1 MTKVVKTT
9 IATIESNLTP
19 TSYNF
24 QDPITAAIP
33 PPLLPEDLA
42 TSKEQARQ
50 ALQQLPPDA
59 TFSQQHSHLIDIDL
73 TETQKTLDQS
83 DFEAKWEQRID
94 DKALELLI
102 NDGFIVLDD
111 VYSQTAL
118 LALQAESGFIDY
130 RDAKLTEGVRKTDI
144 RGDRIRW
151 ITKDFYAGYHYL
163 QSINELAFFLNR
175 TLFAGIRHSE
185 AHYACYPPGF
195 GYKWHSDNP
204 IGRDERVIS
213 AVFYLND
220 EWEDADGGQISII
233 DSHNKSHQLLPK
245 ANRLVIFDSNLQ
257 HQVEIAHRQRYS
269 IATWLRSDEALI
281 VAEPL

>member
-24 QDPITAAIP
+24 QDPITASIP

-59 TFSQQHSHLIDIDL
+59 TFSQQHIHLIEIDL
-73 TETQKTLDQS
+73 TENQKTLDQS
-83 DFEAKWEQRID
+83 DFEANWEQKID

-130 RDAKLTEGVRKTDI
+130 RDAKLIEGVRKTDI

-220 EWEDADGGQISII
+220 EWEDTDGGQISII
-233 DSHNKSHQLLPK
+233 DSHNKGHQLLPK
-245 ANRLVIFDSNLQ
+245 ANRLVIFDSNLL

>member
-1 MTKVVKTT
+1 MTKVVNT
-9 IATIESNLTP
+9 TIESNLTP

-24 QDPITAAIP
+24 QDPVTAAIP

-42 TSKEQARQ
+42 LSKKQAHQ
-50 ALQQLPPDA
+50 VLQQLPPD
-59 TFSQQHSHLIDIDL
+59 TPFDQQNSSSVTLDL
-73 TETQKTLDQS
+73 SETQEALDYS
-83 DFEAKWEQRID
+83 DFSANWEQRIND
-94 DKALELLI
+94 EVLDI
-102 NDGFIVLDD
+102 FVHDGFIVIDD

-130 RDAKLTEGVRKTDI
+130 RDAKLAEGVRKTDI

-151 ITKDFYAGYHYL
+151 ITKDFFAGYYYL
-163 QSINELAFFLNR
+163 QSINELAHLFNR

-204 IGRDERVIS
+204 VGRDERVVS

-220 EWEDADGGQISII
+220 EWEDSDGGQLSII
-233 DSHNKSHQLLPK
+233 DSHNQPHQLLPK

-281 VAEPL
+281 VAEPI

>member
-1 MTKVVKTT
+1 MTKVVNT
-9 IATIESNLTP
+9 TIESNLTP

-24 QDPITAAIP
+24 QDPVTAAIP

-42 TSKEQARQ
+42 LSKKQAHQ
-50 ALQQLPPDA
+50 VLQQLPPD
-59 TFSQQHSHLIDIDL
+59 TPFDQQHSLSVTLDL
-73 TETQKTLDQS
+73 SETQKTLDYS
-83 DFEAKWEQRID
+83 DFSANWGQRIND
-94 DKALELLI
+94 EVLDI
-102 NDGFIVLDD
+102 FVHDGFIVIDD

-130 RDAKLTEGVRKTDI
+130 RDAKLAEGVRKTDI

-151 ITKDFYAGYHYL
+151 ITKDFFAGYYYL
-163 QSINELAFFLNR
+163 QSINELAHLFNR

-204 IGRDERVIS
+204 VGRDERVVS

-220 EWEDADGGQISII
+220 EWEDADGGQLSII
-233 DSHNKSHQLLPK
+233 DSHNQPHQLLPK

-281 VAEPL
+281 VAEPI

>member
-1 MTKVVKTT
+1 MTKVVNT
-9 IATIESNLTP
+9 TIESNLTP

-24 QDPITAAIP
+24 QDPVTAAIP

-42 TSKEQARQ
+42 LSKKQAHQ
-50 ALQQLPPDA
+50 VLQQLPPD
-59 TFSQQHSHLIDIDL
+59 TPFDQQHSLSVTLDL
-73 TETQKTLDQS
+73 SETQKTLDYS
-83 DFEAKWEQRID
+83 DFSANWGQRIND
-94 DKALELLI
+94 EVLDI
-102 NDGFIVLDD
+102 FVHDGFIVIDD

-130 RDAKLTEGVRKTDI
+130 RDAKLAEGVRKTDI

-151 ITKDFYAGYHYL
+151 ITKDFFAGYYYL
-163 QSINELAFFLNR
+163 QSINELAHLFNR

-204 IGRDERVIS
+204 VGRDERVVS

-220 EWEDADGGQISII
+220 EWEDTDGGQLSII
-233 DSHNKSHQLLPK
+233 DSHNQPHQLLPK

-281 VAEPL
+281 VAEPI

>member
-1 MTKVVKTT
+1 MTKVVNT
-9 IATIESNLTP
+9 TIESNLTP

-24 QDPITAAIP
+24 QDPVTAAIP

-42 TSKEQARQ
+42 LSKKQAHQ
-50 ALQQLPPDA
+50 VLQQLPPD
-59 TFSQQHSHLIDIDL
+59 TPFDQQNSSSITLDL
-73 TETQKTLDQS
+73 SETQKALDYS
-83 DFEAKWEQRID
+83 DFSANWEQRIND
-94 DKALELLI
+94 EVLDI
-102 NDGFIVLDD
+102 FVHDGFIVIDD

-151 ITKDFYAGYHYL
+151 ITKDFFAGYYYL
-163 QSINELAFFLNR
+163 QSINELAHLFNR

-204 IGRDERVIS
+204 VGRDERVVS

-220 EWEDADGGQISII
+220 EWEDADGGQLSII
-233 DSHNKSHQLLPK
+233 DSHNQPHQLLPK

-281 VAEPL
+281 VAEPI

>member
-1 MTKVVKTT
+1 M
-9 IATIESNLTP
+9 S
-19 TSYNF
+19 
-24 QDPITAAIP
+24 
-33 PPLLPEDLA
+33 
-42 TSKEQARQ
+42 
-50 ALQQLPPDA
+50 
-59 TFSQQHSHLIDIDL
+59 
-73 TETQKTLDQS
+73 
-83 DFEAKWEQRID
+83 
-94 DKALELLI
+94 
-102 NDGFIVLDD
+102 DGFIVLDD
-111 VYSQTAL
+111 LYQSTAL

-220 EWEDADGGQISII
+220 EWEDADGGQLSIV
-233 DSHNKSHQLLPK
+233 DEHNQLHQLLPK

-269 IATWLRSDEALI
+269 IATWLRRDDALI
-281 VAEPL
+281 ITDPL

>member
-1 MTKVVKTT
+1 MTKVVNT
-9 IATIESNLTP
+9 TIESNLTP

-24 QDPITAAIP
+24 QDPVTAAIP

-42 TSKEQARQ
+42 ASKKQAHQ
-50 ALQQLPPDA
+50 VLQQLPPD
-59 TFSQQHSHLIDIDL
+59 TPFDQQHSLSVTLDL
-73 TETQKTLDQS
+73 SETQKTLDYS
-83 DFEAKWEQRID
+83 DFSANWEQRIND
-94 DKALELLI
+94 EVLDI
-102 NDGFIVLDD
+102 FVHDGFIVIDN

-130 RDAKLTEGVRKTDI
+130 RDAKLAEGVRKTDI

-151 ITKDFYAGYHYL
+151 ITKDFFAGYYYL
-163 QSINELAFFLNR
+163 QSINELAHLFNR

-204 IGRDERVIS
+204 VGRDERVVS

-220 EWEDADGGQISII
+220 EWGDADGGQLSII
-233 DSHNKSHQLLPK
+233 DSHNQPHQLLPK

-281 VAEPL
+281 VAEPI

>member
-1 MTKVVKTT
+1 MTKVVNT
-9 IATIESNLTP
+9 TIESNLTP

-24 QDPITAAIP
+24 QDPVTAAIP

-42 TSKEQARQ
+42 LSKKQAHQ
-50 ALQQLPPDA
+50 VLQQLPPD
-59 TFSQQHSHLIDIDL
+59 TPFDQQHSSSVTLDL
-73 TETQKTLDQS
+73 SETQKALDYS
-83 DFEAKWEQRID
+83 DFSANWEQRIND
-94 DKALELLI
+94 EILDTFVH
-102 NDGFIVLDD
+102 DGFIVIDD

-130 RDAKLTEGVRKTDI
+130 RDAKLAEGVRKTDI

-151 ITKDFYAGYHYL
+151 ITKDFFAGYYYL
-163 QSINELAFFLNR
+163 QSINELAHLFNR

-204 IGRDERVIS
+204 VGRDERVVS

-220 EWEDADGGQISII
+220 EWEDADGGQLSII
-233 DSHNKSHQLLPK
+233 DSHNQPHQLLPK

-281 VAEPL
+281 VAEPI

>member
-1 MTKVVKTT
+1 MTKVVNT
-9 IATIESNLTP
+9 TIESNLTP

-24 QDPITAAIP
+24 QDPVTAAIP

-42 TSKEQARQ
+42 LSKKQAHQ
-50 ALQQLPPDA
+50 VLQQLPPD
-59 TFSQQHSHLIDIDL
+59 TPFDQQNSSSVTLDL
-73 TETQKTLDQS
+73 SETQEALDYS
-83 DFEAKWEQRID
+83 DFSANWEQRIND
-94 DKALELLI
+94 EVLDI
-102 NDGFIVLDD
+102 FVHDGFIVIDD

-130 RDAKLTEGVRKTDI
+130 RDAKLAEGVRKTDI

-151 ITKDFYAGYHYL
+151 ITKDFFAGYYYL
-163 QSINELAFFLNR
+163 QSINELAHLFNR

-204 IGRDERVIS
+204 VGRDERVVS

-220 EWEDADGGQISII
+220 EWEDADGGQLSII
-233 DSHNKSHQLLPK
+233 DSHNQPHQLLPK

-281 VAEPL
+281 VAEPI

>member
-1 MTKVVKTT
+1 MTKVVNT
-9 IATIESNLTP
+9 TIESNLTP

-24 QDPITAAIP
+24 QDPVTAAIP

-42 TSKEQARQ
+42 HSKKQAHQ
-50 ALQQLPPDA
+50 VLQQLPPDIP
-59 TFSQQHSHLIDIDL
+59 FDQQHSSSVTLDL
-73 TETQKTLDQS
+73 SETQEALDYS
-83 DFEAKWEQRID
+83 DFSANWEQRIND
-94 DKALELLI
+94 EVLDI
-102 NDGFIVLDD
+102 FVHDGFIVIDD

-130 RDAKLTEGVRKTDI
+130 RDAKLAEGVRKTDI

-151 ITKDFYAGYHYL
+151 ITKDFFAGYYYL
-163 QSINELAFFLNR
+163 QSINELAHLFNR

-204 IGRDERVIS
+204 VGRDERVVS

-220 EWEDADGGQISII
+220 EWEDADGGQLSII
-233 DSHNKSHQLLPK
+233 DSHNQPHQLLPK

-281 VAEPL
+281 VAEPI

>member
-1 MTKVVKTT
+1 MTKVVNT
-9 IATIESNLTP
+9 TIESNLTP

-24 QDPITAAIP
+24 QDPVTAAIP

-42 TSKEQARQ
+42 LSKKQAHQ
-50 ALQQLPPDA
+50 VLQQLPPD
-59 TFSQQHSHLIDIDL
+59 TPFDQQNSSSVTLDL
-73 TETQKTLDQS
+73 SETQEALDYS
-83 DFEAKWEQRID
+83 DFSANWEQRIND
-94 DKALELLI
+94 EVLDI
-102 NDGFIVLDD
+102 FVHDGFIVIDD

-130 RDAKLTEGVRKTDI
+130 RDAKLAEGVRKTDI

-151 ITKDFYAGYHYL
+151 ITKDFFAGYYYL
-163 QSINELAFFLNR
+163 QSINELAHLFNR

-204 IGRDERVIS
+204 VGRDERVVS

-220 EWEDADGGQISII
+220 EWEDSDGGQLSVI
-233 DSHNKSHQLLPK
+233 DSHNQPHQLLPK

-281 VAEPL
+281 VAEPI

>member
-1 MTKVVKTT
+1 MTKVVNT
-9 IATIESNLTP
+9 TIESNLTP

-24 QDPITAAIP
+24 QDPVTAAIP

-42 TSKEQARQ
+42 LSKKQAHQ
-50 ALQQLPPDA
+50 VLQQLPPD
-59 TFSQQHSHLIDIDL
+59 TPFDQQNSSSITLDL
-73 TETQKTLDQS
+73 SETQKALDYS
-83 DFEAKWEQRID
+83 DFSANWEQRIND
-94 DKALELLI
+94 EVLDI
-102 NDGFIVLDD
+102 FVHDGFIVIDD

-130 RDAKLTEGVRKTDI
+130 RDAKLAEGVRKTDI

-151 ITKDFYAGYHYL
+151 ITKDFFAGYYYL
-163 QSINELAFFLNR
+163 QSINELAHLFNR

-204 IGRDERVIS
+204 VGRDERVVS

-220 EWEDADGGQISII
+220 EWEDTDGGQLSII
-233 DSHNKSHQLLPK
+233 ASHNQPHQLLPK

-257 HQVEIAHRQRYS
+257 HHVEIAHRQRYS

-281 VAEPL
+281 PAEPI

>member
-1 MTKVVKTT
+1 MTKVVNT
-9 IATIESNLTP
+9 TIESNLTP

-24 QDPITAAIP
+24 QDPVTAAIP

-42 TSKEQARQ
+42 ASKKQAHQ
-50 ALQQLPPDA
+50 VLQQLPPD
-59 TFSQQHSHLIDIDL
+59 TPFDQQHSLSVTLDL
-73 TETQKTLDQS
+73 SETQKTLDYS
-83 DFEAKWEQRID
+83 DFSANWGQRIND
-94 DKALELLI
+94 EVLDI
-102 NDGFIVLDD
+102 FVHDGFIVIDD

-130 RDAKLTEGVRKTDI
+130 RDAKLAEGVRKTDI

-151 ITKDFYAGYHYL
+151 ITKDFFAGYYYL
-163 QSINELAFFLNR
+163 QSINELAHLFNR

-204 IGRDERVIS
+204 VGRDERVVS

-220 EWEDADGGQISII
+220 EWGDADGGQLSII
-233 DSHNKSHQLLPK
+233 DSHNQPHQLLPK

-281 VAEPL
+281 VAEPI

>member
-1 MTKVVKTT
+1 MTKVVNT
-9 IATIESNLTP
+9 TIESNLTP

-24 QDPITAAIP
+24 QDPVTAAIP

-42 TSKEQARQ
+42 LSKKQAHQ
-50 ALQQLPPDA
+50 VLQQLPPD
-59 TFSQQHSHLIDIDL
+59 TPFDQQHSSSVTLDL
-73 TETQKTLDQS
+73 SETQEALDYS
-83 DFEAKWEQRID
+83 DFSANWEQRIND
-94 DKALELLI
+94 EVLDI
-102 NDGFIVLDD
+102 FVHDGFIVIDD

-130 RDAKLTEGVRKTDI
+130 RDAKLAEGVRKTDI

-151 ITKDFYAGYHYL
+151 ITKDFFAGYYYL
-163 QSINELAFFLNR
+163 QSINELAHLFNR
-175 TLFAGIRHSE
+175 ALFAGIRHSE
-185 AHYACYPPGF
+185 AHYACYPTGF

-220 EWEDADGGQISII
+220 EWTDDDGGQLSII
-233 DSHNKSHQLLPK
+233 DSHNNQHQLLPK

-281 VAEPL
+281 VAEPI

>member
-9 IATIESNLTP
+9 IESNLTSTP
-19 TSYNF
+19 HNF

-42 TSKEQARQ
+42 TSKKQAYHV
-50 ALQQLPPDA
+50 LQQLPPKNIYTQEHKA
-59 TFSQQHSHLIDIDL
+59 LMSMDL
-73 TETQKTLDQS
+73 TETQHILNQS
-83 DFEAKWEQRID
+83 DFAVSWKHIID
-94 DKALELLI
+94 DEQLEAFVA
-102 NDGFIVLDD
+102 NGFMVLDNVFND
-111 VYSQTAL
+111 TAL

-130 RDAKLTEGVRKTDI
+130 RDAKLTEGIRKTEI

-151 ITKDFYAGYHYL
+151 ITQDFFAGFFYL
-163 QSINELAFFLNR
+163 QSINELAHFFNR

-185 AHYACYPPGF
+185 AHYAYYLPGL

-204 IGRDERVIS
+204 LGRDERVIS

-220 EWEDADGGQISII
+220 EWDDTDGGQLSII
-233 DSHNKSHQLLPK
+233 DSHNKCHQLLPQS
-245 ANRLVIFDSNLQ
+245 NRLVIFDSNLQ

-269 IATWLRSDEALI
+269 IATWLRRDDALI
-281 VAEPL
+281 VADPL

>member
-1 MTKVVKTT
+1 MTKVVNT
-9 IATIESNLTP
+9 TIESNLTP

-24 QDPITAAIP
+24 QDPVTAAIP

-42 TSKEQARQ
+42 ASKKQAHQ
-50 ALQQLPPDA
+50 VLQQLPPD
-59 TFSQQHSHLIDIDL
+59 TPFDQQHSLSVTLDL
-73 TETQKTLDQS
+73 SETQKTLDYS
-83 DFEAKWEQRID
+83 DFSANWGQRIND
-94 DKALELLI
+94 EVLDI
-102 NDGFIVLDD
+102 FVHDGFIVIDN

-130 RDAKLTEGVRKTDI
+130 RDAKLAEGVRKTDI

-151 ITKDFYAGYHYL
+151 ITKDFFAGYYYL
-163 QSINELAFFLNR
+163 QSINELAHLFNR

-204 IGRDERVIS
+204 VGRDERVVS

-220 EWEDADGGQISII
+220 EWGDADGGQLSII
-233 DSHNKSHQLLPK
+233 DSHNQPHQLLPK

-281 VAEPL
+281 VAEPI

>member
-1 MTKVVKTT
+1 MTKVVNT
-9 IATIESNLTP
+9 TIESNLTP

-24 QDPITAAIP
+24 QDPVTAAIP

-42 TSKEQARQ
+42 LSKKQAHQ
-50 ALQQLPPDA
+50 VLQQLPPD
-59 TFSQQHSHLIDIDL
+59 TPFDQQHSLSVTLDL
-73 TETQKTLDQS
+73 SETQKTLDYS
-83 DFEAKWEQRID
+83 DFSANWGQRIND
-94 DKALELLI
+94 EVLDI
-102 NDGFIVLDD
+102 FVHDGFIVIDN

-130 RDAKLTEGVRKTDI
+130 RDAKLAEGVRKTDI

-151 ITKDFYAGYHYL
+151 ITKDFFAGYYYL
-163 QSINELAFFLNR
+163 QSINELAHLFNR

-204 IGRDERVIS
+204 VGRDERVVS

-220 EWEDADGGQISII
+220 EWEDSDGGQLSII
-233 DSHNKSHQLLPK
+233 DSHNQPHQLLPK

-281 VAEPL
+281 VAEPI

>member
-1 MTKVVKTT
+1 MTKVVNT
-9 IATIESNLTP
+9 TIESNLTP

-24 QDPITAAIP
+24 QDPVTAAIP

-42 TSKEQARQ
+42 LSKKQAHQ
-50 ALQQLPPDA
+50 VLQQLPPD
-59 TFSQQHSHLIDIDL
+59 TPFDQQHSLSVTLDL
-73 TETQKTLDQS
+73 SETQKTLDYS
-83 DFEAKWEQRID
+83 DFSANWEQRIND
-94 DKALELLI
+94 EVLDI
-102 NDGFIVLDD
+102 FVHDGFIVIDD

-130 RDAKLTEGVRKTDI
+130 RDAKLAEGVRKTDI

-151 ITKDFYAGYHYL
+151 ITKDFFAGYYYL
-163 QSINELAFFLNR
+163 QSINELAHLFNR

-204 IGRDERVIS
+204 VGRDERVVS

-220 EWEDADGGQISII
+220 EWGDADGGQLSII
-233 DSHNKSHQLLPK
+233 DSHNQPHQLLPK

-281 VAEPL
+281 VAEPI

>member
-1 MTKVVKTT
+1 MTKVVNT
-9 IATIESNLTP
+9 TIESNLTP

-24 QDPITAAIP
+24 QDPVTAAIP

-42 TSKEQARQ
+42 LSKKQAHQ
-50 ALQQLPPDA
+50 VLQQLPPD
-59 TFSQQHSHLIDIDL
+59 TPFDQQHSSSVTLDL
-73 TETQKTLDQS
+73 SETQKALDYS
-83 DFEAKWEQRID
+83 DFSANWEQRIND
-94 DKALELLI
+94 EILDTFVH
-102 NDGFIVLDD
+102 DGFIVIDD

-118 LALQAESGFIDY
+118 LALQAERGFIDY
-130 RDAKLTEGVRKTDI
+130 RDAKLAEGVRKTDI

-151 ITKDFYAGYHYL
+151 ITKDFFAGYYYL
-163 QSINELAFFLNR
+163 QSINELAHLFNR

-204 IGRDERVIS
+204 VGRDERVVS

-220 EWEDADGGQISII
+220 EWEDADGGQLSII
-233 DSHNKSHQLLPK
+233 DSHNQPHQLLPK

-281 VAEPL
+281 VAEPI

>member
-1 MTKVVKTT
+1 MTKVVNT
-9 IATIESNLTP
+9 TIESNLTP

-24 QDPITAAIP
+24 QDPVTAAIP

-42 TSKEQARQ
+42 ASKKQAHQ
-50 ALQQLPPDA
+50 VLQQLPPD
-59 TFSQQHSHLIDIDL
+59 TPFDQQNSSSVTLDL
-73 TETQKTLDQS
+73 SETQEALDYS
-83 DFEAKWEQRID
+83 DFSANWGQRIND
-94 DKALELLI
+94 EVLDI
-102 NDGFIVLDD
+102 FVHDGFIVIDD

-130 RDAKLTEGVRKTDI
+130 RDAKLAEGVRKTDI

-151 ITKDFYAGYHYL
+151 ITKDFFADYYYL
-163 QSINELAFFLNR
+163 QSINELAHLFNR

-204 IGRDERVIS
+204 VGRDERVVS

-220 EWEDADGGQISII
+220 EWGDEDGGQLSII
-233 DSHNKSHQLLPK
+233 DSHNQPHQLLPK

-281 VAEPL
+281 VAEPI

>member
-1 MTKVVKTT
+1 MTKVVNT
-9 IATIESNLTP
+9 TIESNLTP

-24 QDPITAAIP
+24 QDPVTAAIP

-42 TSKEQARQ
+42 ASKKQAHQ
-50 ALQQLPPDA
+50 VLQQLPPD
-59 TFSQQHSHLIDIDL
+59 TPFDQQHSLSVTLDL
-73 TETQKTLDQS
+73 SETQKTLDYS
-83 DFEAKWEQRID
+83 DFSANWGQRIND
-94 DKALELLI
+94 EVLDI
-102 NDGFIVLDD
+102 FVHDGFIVIDD

-130 RDAKLTEGVRKTDI
+130 RDAKLAEGVRKTDI

-151 ITKDFYAGYHYL
+151 ITKDFFAGYYYL
-163 QSINELAFFLNR
+163 QSINELAHLFNR

-204 IGRDERVIS
+204 VGRDERVVS

-220 EWEDADGGQISII
+220 EWEDADGGQLSII
-233 DSHNKSHQLLPK
+233 DSHNQPHQLLPK

-281 VAEPL
+281 VAEPI

>member
-1 MTKVVKTT
+1 MTKVVNT
-9 IATIESNLTP
+9 TIESNLTP

-24 QDPITAAIP
+24 QDPVTAAIP

-42 TSKEQARQ
+42 LSKKQAHQ
-50 ALQQLPPDA
+50 VLQQLPPD
-59 TFSQQHSHLIDIDL
+59 TPFDQQHSSSVTLDL
-73 TETQKTLDQS
+73 SETQKALDYS
-83 DFEAKWEQRID
+83 DFSANWEQRIND
-94 DKALELLI
+94 EVLDI
-102 NDGFIVLDD
+102 FVHDGFIVIDD

-130 RDAKLTEGVRKTDI
+130 RDAKLAEGVRKTDI

-151 ITKDFYAGYHYL
+151 ITKDFFAGYYYL
-163 QSINELAFFLNR
+163 QSINELAHLFNR

-204 IGRDERVIS
+204 VGRDERVVS

-220 EWEDADGGQISII
+220 EWEDADGGQLSII
-233 DSHNKSHQLLPK
+233 DSHNQPHQLLPK

-281 VAEPL
+281 VAEPI